1 MIKANLSKIKKYV
14 NEIGINELDVN
25 EKLSSL
31 DNNEFLNF
39 LSTFDC
45 VSDFIYRT
53 AFHEN
58 NCLVVNVKTSIGSFN
73 PFEVSSE
80 LKELVDGYI
89 DKISSGSEVYQ
100 MEYDSIKECYE
111 GVIDGEMTVAGN
123 SGGYWG
129 FKNFNP
135 NSAFEPL
142 PEKELKN
149 KLVEVLF
156 ERFSNSSYNDQ
167 SDFEYDMNEFIM
179 YEINGNSDID
189 TVLDYAK
196 INPKFEETMI
206 QFSKDCKQ
214 IVEYYENYETLAK
227 DFLSNEYPD
236 KLEEYNKEVFLSK
249 INSLDLKS
257 GLRSNDFEINNK
269 KYHILIDINL
279 EKDPTVNVTVL
290 VNNKPL
296 QENSRIKFNG
306 VLLKD
311 YANINYENSK
321 NNIDKFLD
329 VQKLKRFING
339 VQLIQNRGLDKTTE
353 IKKLFSI
360 KDISKPN
367 NIDWTINANKNYL
380 IDSKNN
386 LKISYE
392 TIAKNNI
399 TNEDFKIKDLS
410 ILTKDLNKLIDK
422 IMPNQI
428 DIAANLIKKLNKD
441 NEFICSGNNSSIEY
455 TSNDFFITGADQS
468 FAATALNG
476 VFKNEGFRSKD
487 QVILEPK
494 VMKQDEI
501 DI

>member
-1 MIKANLSKIKKYV
+1 MIKANLSRIKKYV

-73 PFEVSSE
+73 PFEVSGE

-100 MEYDSIKECYE
+100 MEYDSVKECYE
-111 GVIDGEMTVAGN
+111 SVIDGEMTVAGN

-257 GLRSNDFEINNK
+257 GLRSNDF
-269 KYHILIDINL
+269 
-279 EKDPTVNVTVL
+279 
-290 VNNKPL
+290 
-296 QENSRIKFNG
+296 
-306 VLLKD
+306 
-311 YANINYENSK
+311 
-321 NNIDKFLD
+321 DKFLD